1 MTKTPVERWMLP
13 DGIEEILPP
22 EAQQVDDL
30 RHQLLAL
37 LRSWGYE
44 LVIPPMMEFTDS
56 LLVGLGDDVD
66 LLTFKLTDQLSGRS
80 MGVRAD
86 MTPQIARIDAHSLK
100 RSGVN
105 RLCYSGHVLRT
116 RMDNALSTRSPIQ
129 VGLEL
134 FGEATLL
141 ADIEVTSLLLDVF
154 DHAQVQQ
161 VCLDLGHV
169 GIYRALAKA
178 AGLSSAQE
186 NELFGLLQAKALTD
200 IGYWIKENVADES
213 AAHWFAELPRLAG
226 SARVLDV
233 AREIFKDAPAA
244 VSAALDELQEV
255 AETLGRRYP
264 HVRLYFDLSELTGYH
279 YLTGLVF
286 AVFAPGQGTSI
297 ARGGRYDKIGEVF
310 GRSRSATGFTLDLVA
325 LHRLSALEPQSSA
338 GVFAPVSD
346 NPAQW
351 QFVQNLRR
359 SGERVVCGS
368 HGQKLPHR
376 YQVCD
381 RVVLEEGQVFK
392 VVPIQLQPD

>member
-1 MTKTPVERWMLP
+1 MLP

-37 LRSWGYE
+37 LRRWGYE

-105 RLCYSGHVLRT
+105 RLCYSGHVLHT
-116 RMDNALSTRSPIQ
+116 RMENALSTRSPIQ

-154 DHAQVQQ
+154 DHARVEE

-169 GIYRALAKA
+169 AIYRTLAEA
-178 AGLSSAQE
+178 ARLNAAQE
-186 NELFGLLQAKALTD
+186 NELFNLLQAKALTD
-200 IGYWIKENVADES
+200 IGAWITENVTDPT
-213 AAHWFAELPRLAG
+213 AAHWFRELPRLAG
-226 SARVLDV
+226 SLRVLDV
-233 AREIFKDAPAA
+233 AREVFKGAPDA
-244 VSAALDELQEV
+244 VFAALDELQQV
-255 AETLGRRYP
+255 AETLSNRYG

-286 AVFAPGQGTSI
+286 AAFAPGRGTSI

-325 LHRLSALEPQSSA
+325 LHRLSALEPPPAS
-338 GVFAPVSD
+338 GIFAPVSH
-346 NPAQW
+346 NPAHW
-351 QFVQNLRR
+351 RFVQELRR
-359 SGERVVCGS
+359 TGERVVCGS
-368 HGQKLPHR
+368 HGQTRPHR
-376 YQVCD
+376 YQACD
-381 RVVLEEGQVFK
+381 RIVVEEQQTFK
-392 VVPIQLQPD
+392 VAPIPVRPD